1 MLKKLFIPLFTVSI
15 FFGLQLHASVPSITI
30 TEDKTSTV
38 VDAKAAIEEFKSL
51 SKKERKT
58 RIKEAKSIV
67 KQYKADKRAGKATEH
82 DIVLLAILA
91 ILLPP
96 LAVYLHQGSTNSKFW
111 LSVIFTL
118 LFWIP
123 GVIYAI
129 LVIFGSV

>member
-1 MLKKLFIPLFTVSI
+1 MFKKIFAPLFLMC
-15 FFGLQLHASVPSITI
+15 FLFALQIKASVPYVTI
-30 TEDKTSTV
+30 TEDETITTNHK
-38 VDAKAAIEEFKSL
+38 KAALEEFKSL

-82 DIVLLAILA
+82 DTVLLAILA

-123 GVIYAI
+123 GVIYAL